1 MLCPIFQILLLKD
14 KQNVCMLERLS
25 LFLWQKCSMIIDVFL
40 EPNDESPA
48 NVDASVS
55 MFCSLLPYIICKPNQ
70 MHKIDEPSHF

>member
-1 MLCPIFQILLLKD
+1 
-14 KQNVCMLERLS
+14 
-25 LFLWQKCSMIIDVFL
+25 MIIDVFL

-55 MFCSLLPYIICKPNQ
+55 MFCSVLPYIIRKPSQ